1 MSECHDLYLIIKP
14 INSHDGETQAW
25 VRTRSE
31 AV

>member
-1 MSECHDLYLIIKP
+1 MCECQDLYSNRGS